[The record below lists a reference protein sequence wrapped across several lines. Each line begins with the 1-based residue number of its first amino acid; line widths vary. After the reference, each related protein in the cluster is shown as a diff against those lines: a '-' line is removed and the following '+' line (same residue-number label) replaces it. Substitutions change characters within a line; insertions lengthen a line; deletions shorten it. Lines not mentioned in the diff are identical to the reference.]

1 MYWAGVYVSLSHSP
15 ARKRR
20 GAGRCSYGD
29 LRAPTKG
36 REEPGERLQGT
47 ELQALLWVSLIL

>member
-1 MYWAGVYVSLSHSP
+1 MYWEGVYVSLLHSP
-15 ARKRR
+15 AHKRR
-20 GAGRCSYGD
+20 RAGRCYGD